1 MLILKL
7 EKCIYLKN
15 HLFEFWKIVDNLVKC
30 DAKTQ
35 R

>member
-7 EKCIYLKN
+7 EMCVYLKN

-30 DAKTQ
+30 DVTIL